1 MSSILIAS
9 TKKSSG
15 KTTVTIGLTAILSK
29 IYKQLSVFKKGP
41 DYIDP
46 LWLSLA
52 SNYPCF
58 NLDFHTMT
66 NKEIKDF
73 YHQKTSESEISI
85 VEANKGLF
93 DGVSLKGNDSNA
105 ALAKL
110 LGLRVVL
117 VIDCEGMT
125 RGIAPL
131 LNGYTAFDKKIR
143 YHGLILNRVNGS
155 RHEDKLIASIEKYSD
170 IKILGSVWK
179 DKTLNIDEQHLGLK
193 PNFIDNKAYKKVQA
207 IKKVINAS
215 VDIDKFTNF
224 PRKSLTPSS
233 LTSSNRS
240 SKFKNITIGVASDKA
255 FGFYYQDDIDKFLGY
270 GVEIK
275 YINTI
280 KDKKLPSIDALII
293 GGGFPELSLEEL
305 SKNNFLKEEIKNFI
319 NNYGPTYA
327 ECGGLMYLSKSIKF
341 KNRKYKMVGAI
352 DGDTTMHDQPVGRG
366 YVNLETKKNHPW
378 LPYQKTILCHEFHHS
393 KLDGN
398 FAKNDFVFNVKRG
411 HGVNGKCDGIIIK
424 NLIATYSHMRD
435 TSKTRW
441 IKNFLNFIMEKK

>member
-46 LWLSLA
+46 LWLSVA

-93 DGVSLKGNDSNA
+93 DGVSLNGNDSNA

-155 RHEDKLIASIEKYSD
+155 RHEDKLIASIERYSD
-170 IKILGSVWK
+170 CLLYTS
-179 DKTLNIDEQHLGLK
+179 
-193 PNFIDNKAYKKVQA
+193 P
-207 IKKVINAS
+207 S
-215 VDIDKFTNF
+215 
-224 PRKSLTPSS
+224 PRDLSTSRMPSS
-233 LTSSNRS
+233 
-240 SKFKNITIGVASDKA
+240 A
-255 FGFYYQDDIDKFLGY
+255 
-270 GVEIK
+270 
-275 YINTI
+275 
-280 KDKKLPSIDALII
+280 
-293 GGGFPELSLEEL
+293 
-305 SKNNFLKEEIKNFI
+305 
-319 NNYGPTYA
+319 
-327 ECGGLMYLSKSIKF
+327 
-341 KNRKYKMVGAI
+341 
-352 DGDTTMHDQPVGRG
+352 
-366 YVNLETKKNHPW
+366 
-378 LPYQKTILCHEFHHS
+378 
-393 KLDGN
+393 
-398 FAKNDFVFNVKRG
+398 
-411 HGVNGKCDGIIIK
+411 
-424 NLIATYSHMRD
+424 
-435 TSKTRW
+435 
-441 IKNFLNFIMEKK
+441 